1 MVHLDAI
8 GACWKAKWSRKAK
21 DTLVFIPNPK
31 KAVPQKRT
39 IAQHLRDTKAA
50 ISSKKPVHGVIGP
63 TPLSKLPD
71 FDFIRASVPDYMHA
85 GCQGV
90 IKHFIRLFT
99 SSDWKKKSW
108 FMNSEDKA
116 NVNRRLASSKP
127 PYEIKRTLVDMAD
140 LTDWKASMYR
150 SFLIYHF
157 QLLEGI
163 LPPEYFR
170 HFADLAYGLSTL
182 LQKEVKVEDF
192 KKVDVLMKK
201 FVKDMER
208 LYGVEHIRINIHF
221 LTHFAQCVL
230 DLGCLWATSNFIP
243 EGFNGELKN
252 LSKGTVAVVEQMAEN
267 YLMLS
272 EVRKE
277 AVGLVNQ
284 YPLPPGV
291 VQLLKELLHLPDAL
305 ISSQPSSSSS
315 GLLVND
321 GAVGLLGKPVHYSG
335 TVEEEVALLNLFNS
349 DKKFDQFLD
358 LNLDDCLSHS
368 RFQLTSTRSI
378 FTTTTYT
385 RSKKSINYCA
395 LLQNGEFVIIERVL
409 NFIIGP
415 NQRSF
420 FLFKHL
426 GSISK
431 KDYTPDPI
439 EAVVFK
445 RFPGQLTKL
454 FGVSQTLLAS
464 DYEQISSKCV
474 VSYQLPSA
482 DLYVAA
488 AIINPFE
495 TD

>member
-1 MVHLDAI
+1 
-8 GACWKAKWSRKAK
+8 
-21 DTLVFIPNPK
+21 
-31 KAVPQKRT
+31 
-39 IAQHLRDTKAA
+39 
-50 ISSKKPVHGVIGP
+50 
-63 TPLSKLPD
+63 
-71 FDFIRASVPDYMHA
+71 
-85 GCQGV
+85 
-90 IKHFIRLFT
+90 
-99 SSDWKKKSW
+99 
-108 FMNSEDKA
+108 MNSEDKA
-116 NVNRRLASSKP
+116 NVNRRLASSKL

-349 DKKFDQFLD
+349 DEKF
-358 LNLDDCLSHS
+358 H
-368 RFQLTSTRSI
+368 
-378 FTTTTYT
+378 
-385 RSKKSINYCA
+385 
-395 LLQNGEFVIIERVL
+395 
-409 NFIIGP
+409 
-415 NQRSF
+415 
-420 FLFKHL
+420 
-426 GSISK
+426 
-431 KDYTPDPI
+431 
-439 EAVVFK
+439 
-445 RFPGQLTKL
+445 
-454 FGVSQTLLAS
+454 
-464 DYEQISSKCV
+464 
-474 VSYQLPSA
+474 
-482 DLYVAA
+482 
-488 AIINPFE
+488 
-495 TD
+495 